1 LRKFPLSEIDK
12 PLIPAYYQDML
23 AHLFSTLFP
32 HPALPPFVSFR
43 FFLKRILPHPKRP
56 WPVLFFILCPL
67 SFILSSCS
75 PLATPTA
82 LPISP
87 TATPTSIPPLATLPL
102 PTPAPLPTLPPAPTP
117 TTASPVAVPPKVLP
131 TAWDDRSPFK
141 ADLVPSAQGILSALP
156 GASVYHIDITIAK
169 DLASLTGNEE
179 VLYTN
184 RETAALG
191 AIHFR
196 LFPNIL
202 GGKLT
207 VSQTWL
213 NDQPV
218 QPALDQQ
225 GSDLAIRLP
234 TPLAPGKQAVLR
246 MEFAVE
252 VPTSQGDGY
261 ATFVLSRN
269 ILSLAQFYPLIPAYD
284 AAGWHTE
291 IPPAWGDVT
300 YSDTSFY
307 LVRITAPADLII
319 AATGAAVGE
328 LGTDSTQTLT
338 YAAGPVRDFYIQAS
352 PDYILKTA
360 KDGDVTLNTFV
371 LPSGSSS
378 APGTLT
384 FTRNAFTSFT
394 RRFGPYPYT
403 VFNVTASPTQALG
416 VEYPQEVAIAVD
428 LYDPHS
434 TSFDFLEG
442 VIVHE
447 IAHQWWYGIVG
458 DDQVNQ
464 PWLDEAMAQYATDL
478 YILDE
483 YGQGSAA
490 NYRKDWSRRWAQAD
504 SAPIPIGEPVSA
516 YTGTTYSAIV
526 YGRGPIFIDAL
537 AAQMGEADF
546 SAFLKNYYQ
555 AYQYGIVTTADYEK
569 AAETAC
575 SCDLSPLFK
584 EWVNP

>member
-1 LRKFPLSEIDK
+1 
-12 PLIPAYYQDML
+12 M
-23 AHLFSTLFP
+23 
-32 HPALPPFVSFR
+32 
-43 FFLKRILPHPKRP
+43 
-56 WPVLFFILCPL
+56 
-67 SFILSSCS
+67 
-75 PLATPTA
+75 
-82 LPISP
+82 
-87 TATPTSIPPLATLPL
+87 
-102 PTPAPLPTLPPAPTP
+102 
-117 TTASPVAVPPKVLP
+117 SPVAVPPQILP

-141 ADLVPSAQGILSALP
+141 ADLVPSAQAILSALP
-156 GASVYHIDITIAK
+156 GASVYHIDLTIAP
-169 DLASLTGNEE
+169 DLASLTGKEE

-184 RETAALG
+184 RETTPLD

-207 VSQTWL
+207 VSQAWL

-218 QPALDQQ
+218 QPMLVADD
-225 GSDLAIRLP
+225 SDLAIPLAA
-234 TPLAPGKQAVLR
+234 PLAPGEQAVVRL
-246 MEFAVE
+246 EFTDT
-252 VPTSQGDGY
+252 VPTGQGDGY
-261 ATFVLSRN
+261 ATFVLSQN

-300 YSDTSFY
+300 YTDTAFY
-307 LVRITAPADLII
+307 LVRINAPVDLIV
-319 AATGAAVGE
+319 AATGATIDETSSG
-328 LGTDSTQTLT
+328 DTQSLT

-352 PDYILKTA
+352 PDYAVSTA
-360 KDGDVTLNTFV
+360 QDGDVTLNTFV
-371 LPSGSSS
+371 VPSGSSS

-384 FTRNAFTSFT
+384 FARGAFASFT

-416 VEYPQEVAIAVD
+416 VEYPQVVAIAVE

-434 TSFDFLEG
+434 TSFDYLEG

-478 YILDE
+478 YILDV
-483 YGQGSAA
+483 YGQSNAA
-490 NYRKDWSRRWAQAD
+490 AYRKDWSRRWAQAD

-516 YTGTTYSAIV
+516 YTGENYSAIV
-526 YGRGPIFIDAL
+526 YGRGPLFIDAL
-537 AAQMGEADF
+537 ANQMGDAKF
-546 SAFLKNYYQ
+546 SAFLKDYYQ
-555 AYQYGIVTTADYEK
+555 TYQYAIATTADYEYS
-569 AAETAC
+569 AETAC
-575 SCDLSPLFK
+575 SCDLTPLFN